1 MRSHVLLCVLLLL
14 AVNLPH
20 SVLAHRHIKYLWY
33 VFRNALTLTQSHT
46 HAHLQTHLQA
56 HVSLYTINIDLA
68 FVCAFNMSCRTS
80 PTKVFNIAF
89 LPLFLS
95 LFHSIPY
102 ALSLCWT
109 FDCQAAS
116 MLTTKKLLK
125 LLQNAYIRVMYNR
138 TTRTTTTTTL
148 NMLANESELVLCT
161 NHKH

>member
-1 MRSHVLLCVLLLL
+1 MFSHTDTSNTCGMSSETLL
-14 AVNLPH
+14 H
-20 SVLAHRHIKYLWY
+20 SHSRA
-33 VFRNALTLTQSHT
+33 HT

>member
-20 SVLAHRHIKYLWY
+20 GVLAHWHIKYLWY

-46 HAHLQTHLQA
+46 YTPSTTH
-56 HVSLYTINIDLA
+56 VCLYTINIDLA

-125 LLQNAYIRVMYNR
+125 LLQNAYIRAIYNR
-138 TTRTTTTTTL
+138 TTRTTTTTAL